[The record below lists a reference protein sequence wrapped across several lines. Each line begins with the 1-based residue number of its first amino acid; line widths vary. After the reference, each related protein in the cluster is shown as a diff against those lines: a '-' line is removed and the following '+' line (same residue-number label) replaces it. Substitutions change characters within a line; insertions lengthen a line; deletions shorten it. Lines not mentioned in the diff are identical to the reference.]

1 MLNILHWVTKN
12 YTNYLDDC
20 GCLNTTEISEEIIC
34 QYNIESSEEETVYE
48 GVLYAQERLLAR
60 GLINL

>member
-1 MLNILHWVTKN
+1 MLNILNWVTKN

-34 QYNIESSEEETVYE
+34 QNNIESSEEETIFE
-48 GVLYAQERLLAR
+48 SVLDAQTILLRR
-60 GLINL
+60 GLVNL